1 MKKYFSLAVVVAT
14 MFTACTN
21 EHTSYTGVVENEKA
35 KVMISFA
42 PDDGE
47 TMTRAMVP
55 VGDVVNR
62 IDMWLFEGDA
72 MAAVGQ
78 TEAVAES
85 HQTKDDDG
93 FGSLSVTLDKDR
105 TYTLYAV
112 GHKESTST
120 SISGGVVSFPDTK
133 KLQTLYYTTTF
144 TPSETTTLACL
155 MKRAVG
161 AFRIVFNDEVP
172 EDVKKLSISTTQ
184 TPTQWSFPQL
194 AGVTP
199 SGNYTV
205 EWTKWSKDK
214 DGMLYFTVYVLGS
227 DTETHH
233 DFVVTA
239 YGEDSSVLKS
249 RTFTSVPIR
258 NNYMITYRGSFFL
271 DTPFSS
277 TFTVD
282 DEWKTYDDVEY

>member
-1 MKKYFSLAVVVAT
+1 MKQYFLFAVAAT
-14 MFTACTN
+14 MFAACTN
-21 EHTSYTGVVENEKA
+21 EYTSYTDVVENEKA

-62 IDMWLFEGDA
+62 LDVWLFEGDA

-78 TEAVAES
+78 TEVVAES

-93 FGSLSVTLDKDR
+93 FGSLSVTLDKNR

-133 KLQTLYYTTTF
+133 KLQTLYYTRTF
-144 TPSETTTLACL
+144 TPSETTTLSCM

-239 YGEDSSVLKS
+239 YGEDGSVLKS

-282 DEWKTYDDVEY
+282 DEWQTYDDVEY

>member
-1 MKKYFSLAVVVAT
+1 MKQYFLLAVAAT
-14 MFTACTN
+14 MFAACSN
-21 EHTSYTGVVENEKA
+21 EYTSYTDVVENSKA

-62 IDMWLFEGDA
+62 LDVWLFEGDA

-78 TEAVAES
+78 TEVVAES

-112 GHKESTST
+112 GHKESSAT

-172 EDVKKLSISTTQ
+172 EDVEKLSISTTQ

-227 DTETHH
+227 DTEMQH

-239 YGEDSSVLKS
+239 YGEDSSVLKL

>member
-1 MKKYFSLAVVVAT
+1 MKQYFSLAVAAT
-14 MFTACTN
+14 MLTACTN
-21 EHTSYTGVVENEKA
+21 EYTSYTDVVENEKA

-42 PDDGE
+42 PE
-47 TMTRAMVP
+47 VMTRATVP

-62 IDMWLFEGDA
+62 LDVWIFEGDA
-72 MAAVGQ
+72 TAAVGQ
-78 TEAVAES
+78 TEAMAES
-85 HQTKDDDG
+85 HQVKGDDG
-93 FGSLSVTLDKDR
+93 FGSLSVTLDKNR

-112 GHKESTST
+112 GHKESAAT

-133 KLQTLYYTTTF
+133 KLQTLYCTTTF
-144 TPSETTTLACL
+144 TPSTTTTLACV

-161 AFRIVFNDEVP
+161 AFRIVFNDEAP
-172 EDVKKLSISTTQ
+172 EDVKKISISTTQ
-184 TPTQWSFPQL
+184 TPTQWSFPLL

-199 SGNYTV
+199 SDSYTV

-214 DGMLYFTVYVLGS
+214 DGILYFTVYVLGS
-227 DTETHH
+227 DTEAQH

-282 DEWKTYDDVEY
+282 DEWQTYDDVEY

>member
-1 MKKYFSLAVVVAT
+1 MKQYFLLTVVAT
-14 MFTACTN
+14 MFAACTN
-21 EHTSYTGVVENEKA
+21 EYVTNVDEVKNEKT

-42 PDDGE
+42 PE
-47 TMTRAMVP
+47 VMTRATVP

-62 IDMWLFEGDA
+62 LDVWLFEGDA
-72 MAAVGQ
+72 TAAVGQ

-85 HQTKDDDG
+85 HQVKGDDG
-93 FGSLSVTLDKDR
+93 FGSLSVTLDKNR

-112 GHKESTST
+112 GHKESAAT

-133 KLQTLYYTTTF
+133 KLQTLYCTTTF
-144 TPSETTTLACL
+144 TPSTTTTLACV

-172 EDVKKLSISTTQ
+172 EDVKKISISTTQ
-184 TPTQWSFPQL
+184 TPTQWSFPLL
-194 AGVTP
+194 AGITP
-199 SGNYTV
+199 SDSYTV

-214 DGMLYFTVYVLGS
+214 DGILYFTVYVLGS
-227 DTETHH
+227 DTETHY

-239 YGEDSSVLKS
+239 YGEDSSVLKL

>member
-1 MKKYFSLAVVVAT
+1 MKKYFSLAVVAT
-14 MFTACTN
+14 MFAACSN
-21 EHTSYTGVVENEKA
+21 EYTSCTDVVENSKA

-62 IDMWLFEGDA
+62 LDVWLFEGDA

-85 HQTKDDDG
+85 HQAKDDDG
-93 FGSLSVTLDKDR
+93 FGSLSVTLDKNR

-112 GHKESTST
+112 GHKESSAA
-120 SISGGVVSFPDTK
+120 SINGGVVSFPDTK
-133 KLQTLYYTTTF
+133 MLQTLYYTTTF

-199 SGNYTV
+199 SDNYTV

-214 DGMLYFTVYVLGS
+214 DGMLYFTVYILGS

-239 YGEDSSVLKS
+239 YGEDSSVLKL

>member
-1 MKKYFSLAVVVAT
+1 MKKYFALAVAAT
-14 MFTACTN
+14 MFAACSN
-21 EHTSYTGVVENEKA
+21 EYTSCTDVVENSKA

-62 IDMWLFEGDA
+62 LDVWLFEGDA

-93 FGSLSVTLDKDR
+93 FGSLSVTLDKNR

-112 GHKESTST
+112 GHKESAVT

-144 TPSETTTLACL
+144 TPSTTTTLACV

-172 EDVKKLSISTTQ
+172 EDVKKISISTTQ

-194 AGVTP
+194 TGITP
-199 SGNYTV
+199 LDSYTV

-214 DGMLYFTVYVLGS
+214 DGILYFTVYVLGS

-233 DFVVTA
+233 DFVVSA
-239 YGEDSSVLKS
+239 YGEDGGVLKS
-249 RTFTSVPIR
+249 HTFTSVPIR

-282 DEWKTYDDVEY
+282 DEWQMYDDVEY

>member
-1 MKKYFSLAVVVAT
+1 

-35 KVMISFA
+35 KVIISFA
-42 PDDGE
+42 PE
-47 TMTRAMVP
+47 VMTRATVP

-62 IDMWLFEGDA
+62 LDVWLFEGDA
-72 MAAVGQ
+72 MAAVEQ

-112 GHKESTST
+112 GHKESSAT

-133 KLQTLYYTTTF
+133 KLQTLYYTRTF

-227 DTETHH
+227 DTKTHY

-249 RTFTSVPIR
+249 RTITSVPIR

-271 DTPFSS
+271 DTPFPS

-282 DEWKTYDDVEY
+282 DEWQTYDDVEY

>member
-1 MKKYFSLAVVVAT
+1 MKQYFSLAVAAT
-14 MFTACTN
+14 MLTACTN
-21 EHTSYTGVVENEKA
+21 EYTSYTDVVENEKA

-42 PDDGE
+42 PE
-47 TMTRAMVP
+47 VMTRATVP
-55 VGDVVNR
+55 VSDVVNR
-62 IDMWLFEGDA
+62 LDVWLYEGDA
-72 MAAVGQ
+72 TAAVGQ
-78 TEAVAES
+78 TEVVAES
-85 HQTKDDDG
+85 HQVKCDDG
-93 FGSLSVTLDKDR
+93 FGSLSVTLDKNR

-112 GHKESTST
+112 GHKESAAT

-144 TPSETTTLACL
+144 TPSTTTTLACV

-172 EDVKKLSISTTQ
+172 EDVKKISISTTQ
-184 TPTQWSFPQL
+184 TPTQWSFPLL

-199 SGNYTV
+199 SDSYTV

-214 DGMLYFTVYVLGS
+214 DGILYFTVYVLGS
-227 DTETHH
+227 DTEKHH
-233 DFVVTA
+233 DFVVSA
-239 YGEDSSVLKS
+239 YGEDGSVLK
-249 RTFTSVPIR
+249 THAFTSVPIR

>member
-1 MKKYFSLAVVVAT
+1 MKQYFLLAVAAT
-14 MFTACTN
+14 MFAACSN
-21 EHTSYTGVVENEKA
+21 EYTSYTDVVENEKA

-62 IDMWLFEGDA
+62 LDVWLFEGDA
-72 MAAVGQ
+72 TAAVGQ
-78 TEAVAES
+78 TEVVAGS
-85 HQTKDDDG
+85 HQTKDNDG
-93 FGSLSVTLDKDR
+93 FGSLSVTLDKNR

-120 SISGGVVSFPDTK
+120 SISGGVVSFPETK
-133 KLQTLYYTTTF
+133 KLQTLYYTRTF
-144 TPSETTTLACL
+144 TPSETTTLSCM

-227 DTETHH
+227 DTETHY

-239 YGEDSSVLKS
+239 YGEDSSVLKL

>member
-1 MKKYFSLAVVVAT
+1 MKKYFSLAVVAI
-14 MFTACTN
+14 MFAACTN
-21 EHTSYTGVVENEKA
+21 EYTSYTDVVKNEKV

-55 VGDVVNR
+55 VGDVVSR
-62 IDMWLFEGDA
+62 LDVWLFEGDA
-72 MAAVGQ
+72 TEAVGQ

-85 HQTKDDDG
+85 HKTKDDDG
-93 FGSLSVTLDKDR
+93 FGSLSVTLDKNR

-133 KLQTLYYTTTF
+133 MLQTLYYTTTF

-194 AGVTP
+194 AGITP
-199 SGNYTV
+199 SDRYTV

-214 DGMLYFTVYVLGS
+214 DGILYFTVYVLGS
-227 DTETHH
+227 DTETQH

-239 YGEDSSVLKS
+239 YGEDGSVLKS

-258 NNYMITYRGSFFL
+258 NNYLIMYRGSFFL

-277 TFTVD
+277 SFTVD
-282 DEWKTYDDVEY
+282 DEWCSFDTVEF

>member
-1 MKKYFSLAVVVAT
+1 MKKYFALAVAAT
-14 MFTACTN
+14 MFAACSN
-21 EHTSYTGVVENEKA
+21 EYTSCTDVVENSKA

-62 IDMWLFEGDA
+62 LDVWLFEGDA

-93 FGSLSVTLDKDR
+93 FGSLSVTLDKNR

-112 GHKESTST
+112 DHKESTST

-133 KLQTLYYTTTF
+133 KLQTLYYTRTF
-144 TPSETTTLACL
+144 TPSETTTLSCM

-184 TPTQWSFPQL
+184 TPTQWSFSQL

-199 SGNYTV
+199 SDSYTV

-227 DTETHH
+227 DTEMQH

-271 DTPFSS
+271 DTAFSS
-277 TFTVD
+277 SFTVD

>member
-1 MKKYFSLAVVVAT
+1 MKKYFALAVAAT
-14 MFTACTN
+14 MLAACTN
-21 EHTSYTGVVENEKA
+21 EYTSDTDVVENEKA

-55 VGDVVNR
+55 VGNVVTRLDV
-62 IDMWLFEGDA
+62 WLFEGDA
-72 MAAVGQ
+72 TAAVGQ

-112 GHKESTST
+112 GHKESSAA
-120 SISGGVVSFPDTK
+120 SINGGVVSFPDTK
-133 KLQTLYYTTTF
+133 KLQTLYYTRTF
-144 TPSETTTLACL
+144 TPSETTTLSCM

-214 DGMLYFTVYVLGS
+214 DGLLYFTVYVLGS
-227 DTETHH
+227 DTETQH

-271 DTPFSS
+271 DTAFSS
-277 TFTVD
+277 SFTVD

>member
-1 MKKYFSLAVVVAT
+1 MKKYFSLAVAAT
-14 MFTACTN
+14 MLVACTN
-21 EHTSYTGVVENEKA
+21 EYVTDVDEVENGKA

-42 PDDGE
+42 PE
-47 TMTRAMVP
+47 VMTRATVP
-55 VGDVVNR
+55 VGNVVNR
-62 IDMWLFEGDA
+62 LDVWLFEGDA
-72 MAAVGQ
+72 TAAVGQ

-85 HQTKDDDG
+85 HQTNNDDG
-93 FGSLSVTLDKDR
+93 FGSLSVTLDKNR

-112 GHKESTST
+112 GHKESASA

-144 TPSETTTLACL
+144 TPSETTTLSCV

-194 AGVTP
+194 AGITP
-199 SGNYTV
+199 SDRYTV
-205 EWTKWSKDK
+205 EWTNWSKDK
-214 DGMLYFTVYVLGS
+214 DGILYFTVYVLGR
-227 DTETHH
+227 DTETQH

-239 YGEDSSVLKS
+239 YGEDGSVLKS

-271 DTPFSS
+271 DTTFSS
-277 TFTVD
+277 TFTVN
-282 DEWKTYDDVEY
+282 DEWSSFDTVEF

>member
-1 MKKYFSLAVVVAT
+1 MKKYFALAVAAT
-14 MFTACTN
+14 MFAACSN
-21 EHTSYTGVVENEKA
+21 EYTSCTDVVENEKA

-47 TMTRAMVP
+47 VMTRALVP
-55 VGDVVNR
+55 VGNVVNR
-62 IDMWLFEGDA
+62 LDVWLFEGDA

-112 GHKESTST
+112 GHKESSET

-133 KLQTLYYTTTF
+133 MLQTLYYTTTF

-194 AGVTP
+194 AGVSP
-199 SGNYTV
+199 SDSYTV

-227 DTETHH
+227 DTEMQH

-239 YGEDSSVLKS
+239 YGEDGSVLKS

-282 DEWKTYDDVEY
+282 DEWQTYDDVEY

>member
-1 MKKYFSLAVVVAT
+1 MKKYFALAVAAT

-35 KVMISFA
+35 KVVISFA

-62 IDMWLFEGDA
+62 LDVWLFEGDA
-72 MAAVGQ
+72 MAAVEQ

-93 FGSLSVTLDKDR
+93 FGSLSVTLDKNR

-133 KLQTLYYTTTF
+133 KLQTLYYIRTF
-144 TPSETTTLACL
+144 TPSETTTLSCM

-161 AFRIVFNDEVP
+161 AFRVVFNDEVP

-194 AGVTP
+194 AGVSP
-199 SGNYTV
+199 SDSYTV

-227 DTETHH
+227 DTETQH

-271 DTPFSS
+271 DTAFSS
-277 TFTVD
+277 SFTVD

>member
-1 MKKYFSLAVVVAT
+1 MKKYFALAVAAT
-14 MFTACTN
+14 MLTACTN
-21 EHTSYTGVVENEKA
+21 EYTSYTDVVENEKA

-42 PDDGE
+42 PE
-47 TMTRAMVP
+47 VMTRATVP
-55 VGDVVNR
+55 VSDVVNR
-62 IDMWLFEGDA
+62 LDVWLYEGDA
-72 MAAVGQ
+72 TAAVGQ
-78 TEAVAES
+78 STAVSES
-85 HQTKDDDG
+85 HQVKGDDC
-93 FGSLSVTLDKDR
+93 FGSLSVTLDKNR

-112 GHKESTST
+112 GHKESAAT

-133 KLQTLYYTTTF
+133 KLQTLYCTTTF
-144 TPSETTTLACL
+144 TPSTTTTLACM

-199 SGNYTV
+199 SDNYTV

-282 DEWKTYDDVEY
+282 NEWKTYDDVEY

>member
-1 MKKYFSLAVVVAT
+1 MKKYFLLAVAAT
-14 MFTACTN
+14 MFAACSN
-21 EHTSYTGVVENEKA
+21 EYTSYSDVVENEKA

-62 IDMWLFEGDA
+62 LDVWLFEGDA

-78 TEAVAES
+78 TEVVAES

-93 FGSLSVTLDKDR
+93 FGSLSVTLDKNR

-112 GHKESTST
+112 GHKESAAT

-133 KLQTLYYTTTF
+133 KLQTLYCTTTF
-144 TPSETTTLACL
+144 TPSTTTTLACV

-172 EDVKKLSISTTQ
+172 EDVKKISISTTQ
-184 TPTQWSFPQL
+184 TPTQWSFPLL

-199 SGNYTV
+199 SDSYTV

-214 DGMLYFTVYVLGS
+214 DGILYFTVYVLGS

-233 DFVVTA
+233 DFVVSA
-239 YGEDSSVLKS
+239 YGEDGSVLKS
-249 RTFTSVPIR
+249 HTFTSVPIR

-282 DEWKTYDDVEY
+282 DEWQTYDDVEY

>member
-1 MKKYFSLAVVVAT
+1 MKKYFALAVAAT
-14 MFTACTN
+14 MFAACSN
-21 EHTSYTGVVENEKA
+21 EYTSYTGVVENEKA

-62 IDMWLFEGDA
+62 LDVWLFEGDA

-112 GHKESTST
+112 GHKESSAT

-133 KLQTLYYTTTF
+133 KLQTLYYTRTF

-227 DTETHH
+227 DTETQH

>member
-1 MKKYFSLAVVVAT
+1 MAVAAT
-14 MFTACTN
+14 MFDACTN
-21 EHTSYTGVVENEKA
+21 EYTSYTDVVENEKA

-42 PDDGE
+42 PE
-47 TMTRAMVP
+47 VMTRATVP
-55 VGDVVNR
+55 VSDVVNR
-62 IDMWLFEGDA
+62 LDVWIFEGDA
-72 MAAVGQ
+72 TAAVGQ
-78 TEAVAES
+78 TEAMAES
-85 HQTKDDDG
+85 HQVKGDDG
-93 FGSLSVTLDKDR
+93 FGSLSVTLDKNR

-112 GHKESTST
+112 GHKESAAA
-120 SISGGVVSFPDTK
+120 SIRGGVVSFPDTK
-133 KLQTLYYTTTF
+133 KLQTLYCTTTF
-144 TPSETTTLACL
+144 TPSTTTTLACL

-172 EDVKKLSISTTQ
+172 EDVKKISISTTQ
-184 TPTQWSFPQL
+184 TPTQWSFPLL

-199 SGNYTV
+199 SDSYTV

-214 DGMLYFTVYVLGS
+214 DGILYFTVYVLGS

-282 DEWKTYDDVEY
+282 DEWKTYNDVEY

>member
-1 MKKYFSLAVVVAT
+1 MKKYFILAVVAT
-14 MFTACTN
+14 MFVACTH
-21 EHTSYTGVVENEKA
+21 EYTSYTDKVENEKA
-35 KVMISFA
+35 KVTIAFA

-47 TMTRAMVP
+47 IMTRAMVP
-55 VGDVVNR
+55 VGNVVSRLDV
-62 IDMWLFEGDA
+62 WLFEGDA
-72 MAAVGQ
+72 TEAVGQ
-78 TEAVAES
+78 STAVTES
-85 HQTKDDDG
+85 HQVKGDDG
-93 FGSLSVTLDKDR
+93 FGSLSVTLDKNR

-112 GHKESTST
+112 GHKESAAA

-144 TPSETTTLACL
+144 TPSETTNLACV

-184 TPTQWSFPQL
+184 TPMQWSFPQL
-194 AGVTP
+194 AGITP
-199 SGNYTV
+199 SDSYTV

-233 DFVVTA
+233 DFVVSA
-239 YGEDSSVLKS
+239 YGEDGSVLKS
-249 RTFTSVPIR
+249 HTFTSVPIR

-277 TFTVD
+277 SFTVD
-282 DEWKTYDDVEY
+282 DEWSSFDTVEF

>member
-1 MKKYFSLAVVVAT
+1 MKKYFALAVAAT
-14 MFTACTN
+14 MFAACSN
-21 EHTSYTGVVENEKA
+21 EYTSCTDVVENSKA

-62 IDMWLFEGDA
+62 LDVWLFEGDA
-72 MAAVGQ
+72 MAAVEQ

-161 AFRIVFNDEVP
+161 TFRIVFNDEVP

-184 TPTQWSFPQL
+184 TPT
-194 AGVTP
+194 
-199 SGNYTV
+199 
-205 EWTKWSKDK
+205 
-214 DGMLYFTVYVLGS
+214 
-227 DTETHH
+227 
-233 DFVVTA
+233 
-239 YGEDSSVLKS
+239 
-249 RTFTSVPIR
+249 
-258 NNYMITYRGSFFL
+258 
-271 DTPFSS
+271 
-277 TFTVD
+277 
-282 DEWKTYDDVEY
+282 

>member
-1 MKKYFSLAVVVAT
+1 MKQYFSLAVVAT
-14 MFTACTN
+14 MFVACTN
-21 EHTSYTGVVENEKA
+21 KYVTDVDEVENEKA

-42 PDDGE
+42 PE
-47 TMTRAMVP
+47 VMTRASVP
-55 VGDVVNR
+55 VGNVVNR
-62 IDMWLFEGDA
+62 LDVWIFEGDA

-93 FGSLSVTLDKDR
+93 FGSLSVTLDKNR

-112 GHKESTST
+112 GHKESAAT

-144 TPSETTTLACL
+144 TPSETTTLSCM

-161 AFRIVFNDEVP
+161 AFRIVLNDEVP
-172 EDVKKLSISTTQ
+172 TDVKKLSISTTQ
-184 TPTQWSFPQL
+184 TPMQWSFPQL

-199 SGNYTV
+199 SASYAV
-205 EWTKWSKDK
+205 EWTTWSKDK

-227 DTETHH
+227 NTETHH
-233 DFVVTA
+233 DFVVSA
-239 YGEDSSVLKS
+239 YGEDGSVLKS

-282 DEWKTYDDVEY
+282 DEWQMYDDVEY

>member
-1 MKKYFSLAVVVAT
+1 MKKYFLLAVVAT
-14 MFTACTN
+14 MFAACTN
-21 EHTSYTGVVENEKA
+21 EYTSYTGVVENEKA
-35 KVMISFA
+35 KVIISFA
-42 PDDGE
+42 PE
-47 TMTRAMVP
+47 VMTRATVP

-62 IDMWLFEGDA
+62 LDVWLFEGDA
-72 MAAVGQ
+72 TAAVGQ
-78 TEAVAES
+78 TEVVAES

-133 KLQTLYYTTTF
+133 KLQTLYYTRTF
-144 TPSETTTLACL
+144 TPSETTTLSCM

-227 DTETHH
+227 DTETHY

-239 YGEDSSVLKS
+239 YGEDSSVLKL

-282 DEWKTYDDVEY
+282 DEWQMYNDVEY

>member
-1 MKKYFSLAVVVAT
+1 MKKYFALAVAAT
-14 MFTACTN
+14 MFAACSN
-21 EHTSYTGVVENEKA
+21 EYTSCTDIVENSKA

-55 VGDVVNR
+55 VGNVVTRLDV
-62 IDMWLFEGDA
+62 WLFEGDA
-72 MAAVGQ
+72 MAAVEQ

-93 FGSLSVTLDKDR
+93 FGSLSVTLDKNR

-112 GHKESTST
+112 GHKESSAA
-120 SISGGVVSFPDTK
+120 SINGGVVSFPDTK
-133 KLQTLYYTTTF
+133 KLQTLYYTRTF
-144 TPSETTTLACL
+144 TPSETTTLSCM

-271 DTPFSS
+271 DTAFSS
-277 TFTVD
+277 SFTVD